1 MGGAAMAGVDADSDD
16 FVSPSTS
23 APPAP
28 RARAD
33 GGVYHVG
40 GVPVEFPYKP
50 YGTQLAFMGR
60 VIATLD
66 RARRQGQSHA
76 LLESP
81 TGTGKSLSLL
91 CSALAW
97 QRLYPLRSPPTA
109 PPTPPDPF
117 LHGGG
122 FVADD
127 TQPQAT
133 PGAPRSSFPLSSVP
147 LAVLGSIF
155 LGNPCPWLVVCS
167 FSILG
172 VLDCSVIPEK
182 AAKKKNAPT
191 IYYAT

>member
-1 MGGAAMAGVDADSDD
+1 MGAAAMASPDADD
-16 FVSPSTS
+16 FVSPSAS

-33 GGVYHVG
+33 GGVYHVA

-97 QRLYPLRSPPTA
+97 QRHYPLRSPPTA
-109 PPTPPDPF
+109 LATPPDPF

-133 PGAPRSSFPLSSVP
+133 PGAPRSPFPLSSIP
-147 LAVLGSIF
+147 LAVLGPIF
-155 LGNPCPWLVVCS
+155 LGNPWLVVCS

-172 VLDCSVIPEK
+172 VLDCSVVPVK

>member
-1 MGGAAMAGVDADSDD
+1 MGGAAMADDDD
-16 FVSPSTS
+16 FASP
-23 APPAP
+23 PPAP
-28 RARAD
+28 RGRAEGGG
-33 GGVYHVG
+33 GGVYQVG

-50 YGTQLAFMGR
+50 YGTQLAFMGQ

-66 RARRQGQSHA
+66 RARRQWRSHA

-97 QRLYPLRSPPTA
+97 QRHYPLRSPPTA
-109 PPTPPDPF
+109 PATPPDPF

-147 LAVLGSIF
+147 LAVIGSIF

>member
-1 MGGAAMAGVDADSDD
+1 MGGAAMADDDD
-16 FVSPSTS
+16 FASP
-23 APPAP
+23 PPAP
-28 RARAD
+28 RGRAEGGG
-33 GGVYHVG
+33 GGVYQVG

-50 YGTQLAFMGR
+50 YGTQLAFMGQ

-66 RARRQGQSHA
+66 RARRQWRSHA

-97 QRLYPLRSPPTA
+97 QRHYPLRSPPAPVPATA
-109 PPTPPDPF
+109 PDPF

-122 FVADD
+122 FVPDD

-133 PGAPRSSFPLSSVP
+133 PGAPRSLFPSS
-147 LAVLGSIF
+147 SIVGGFLDQELLF
-155 LGNPCPWLVVCS
+155 LGNLWLVVCS
-167 FSILG
+167 FRLLG
-172 VLDCSVIPEK
+172 VLYCSVVPEK
-182 AAKKKNAPT
+182 AVKKKNAPT